1 MFELIASTDI
11 TTSAA
16 FHAREERRG
25 REETLAMD
33 IPRPV
38 RVDTSSL
45 VYLSELPSVSHGEG
59 GTPTTAELAQLL
71 RTEKT
76 LRVVSFEID
85 DVERARRARVSLLAR
100 KYEGASSVED
110 DARIDILTE
119 RLRRLSPRVTNT
131 DLGTMSKMVED
142 LEKVSLN
149 INRIRENFGL
159 K

>member
-1 MFELIASTDI
+1 MFELVATTDI
-11 TTSAA
+11 TTSTA

-25 REETLAMD
+25 REETLVMD
-33 IPRPV
+33 FPRPA

-45 VYLSELPSVSHGEG
+45 VYLSELPSVRHGEG

-71 RTEKT
+71 RVEKT
-76 LRVVSFEID
+76 LKVVSFELD

-119 RLRRLSPRVTNT
+119 RLRRLSPRVTKT
-131 DLGTMSKMVED
+131 DLETMSKMVED
-142 LEKVSLN
+142 LEEVSLN
-149 INRIRENFGL
+149 LEQIRENFGL